1 MSSQPKFYNC
11 ANCPAYC
18 CSYPHI
24 PVSEADLRRLAR
36 HFEIDVETA
45 RARYTKSGDDRDAMI
60 MRHKADEHF
69 GTACQFLDSTTRRC
83 GVYEARPHTC
93 RAYPG
98 AVRCGY
104 YDFLSFERAIQE
116 DETFVAKAYNP

>member
-11 ANCPAYC
+11 SNCPAYC

-24 PVSEADLRRLAR
+24 PVSEADLQRLAR
-36 HFEIDVETA
+36 HFELDVEEA
-45 RARYTKSGDDRDAMI
+45 RSRYTKRGDDATPMV
-60 MRHKADEHF
+60 MRHKADENF
-69 GTACQFLDSTTRRC
+69 GTACQFLDRETRRC
-83 GVYEARPHTC
+83 TIYKARPGTC

-98 AVRCGY
+98 TVRCGY
-104 YDFLSFERAIQE
+104 YDFLSFERSIQE